1 MRLSNARM
9 LLPWAPLA
17 LRLSLGA
24 IFIAHGA
31 QKLFGI
37 WEGPGLSATIDM
49 FHTNFGIPP
58 YLMVVSIATEFLG
71 GIAVTIGLLT
81 RLASLGLAIDTA
93 VTIVKVNWPN
103 GFFLNW
109 YLVSGRGHGYEF
121 SLALLAMSIALSLSG
136 PGKLAVDNVLGF
148 EEE

>member
-17 LRLSLGA
+17 LRLSLGV
-24 IFIAHGA
+24 IFLAHGA

-37 WEGPGLSATIDM
+37 WEGPGLPATIDM
-49 FHTNFGIPP
+49 FNTHFGIPT
-58 YLMVVSIATEFLG
+58 YLLLVSVATEFLG

-81 RLASLGLAIDTA
+81 RLASVGLAIDMA
-93 VTIVKVNWPN
+93 VAIIKVNWPS

-109 YLVSGRGHGYEF
+109 YMVPGRGHGYEF
-121 SLALLAMSIALSLSG
+121 SLALMAMSIALALSG